1 MEPGVGV
8 VSLANAGG
16 TTTGLPGSCM
26 AWLAILVSDASEPIV
41 CTDARKDRWTVELAL
56 LDRHVRAGRS
66 SLADHASDAFMETG
80 GNGGFVIFFVFFL
93 LLAVI
98 LLISEGCSASVDC
111 VPLMS
116 GESS

>member
-66 SLADHASDAFMETG
+66 SLADHASVAFMETG

-111 VPLMS
+111 VPLM
-116 GESS
+116 G